1 MAPKAALQAFAGA
14 SAIYRLPCARISA
27 ATAPKAALK
36 EIGAAREL
44 IEIDLKGRVPAE
56 YLKLNSYARVPPS
69 GDDGPL
75 FFEAAA

>member
-1 MAPKAALQAFAGA
+1 MAPKATLE
-14 SAIYRLPCARISA
+14 
-27 ATAPKAALK
+27 
-36 EIGAAREL
+36 EIGADREL
-44 IEIDLKGRVPAE
+44 IEVDLKGRVPPE